1 MKNTQRGYFDLPIE
15 EGTKTIHFS
24 TNCWFNLLED
34 TGLELDVFGEKLQTL
49 FNDPTKNMLGIINCI
64 TDLAWAAA
72 KAYDQEEDNKIDY
85 NRFKVRSWITNL
97 SEEDTTAFMKAMMH
111 SVSTPKTEGKQ

>member
-1 MKNTQRGYFDLPIE
+1 MENTQRCYFDLPIE

-34 TGLELDVFGEKLQTL
+34 TGLELDEFGENLKTY
-49 FNDPTKNMLGIINCI
+49 FKDTKKNLPRIVNAL
-64 TDLAWAAA
+64 TDLAFAAA

-85 NRFKVRSWITNL
+85 NRFKVRTWVSKMD
-97 SEEDTTAFMKAMMH
+97 EKTTTEFLKVMMS
-111 SVSTPKTEGKQ
+111 SVETPKTEGK